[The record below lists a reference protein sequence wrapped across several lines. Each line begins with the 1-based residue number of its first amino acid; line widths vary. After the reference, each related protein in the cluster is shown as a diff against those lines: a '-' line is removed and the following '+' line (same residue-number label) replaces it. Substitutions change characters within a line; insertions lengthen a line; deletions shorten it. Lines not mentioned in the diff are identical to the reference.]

1 MKKFANTI
9 LIKGIA
15 IIMIGIMT
23 LMITNQALFLHTHK
37 LSDGTITAHAH
48 PYDKSTDSKPYKTH
62 QHTNSLLLFY
72 QNISILFFVVF
83 LTFALLVP
91 FTKAKLS
98 FVQTI
103 RYYFT
108 YTIHKKG
115 RAPPLYN
122 SLLFY

>member
-1 MKKFANTI
+1 MKKVTNTI
-9 LIKGIA
+9 LIRGIA

-23 LMITNQALFLHTHK
+23 LMIINQRFFLHTHK
-37 LSDGTITAHAH
+37 LSDGTIIVHAH

-72 QNISILFFVVF
+72 QNVSILFFVVF
-83 LTFALLVP
+83 LAFALLVP

-98 FVQTI
+98 SVQTI
-103 RYYFT
+103 RYYFI

-122 SLLFY
+122 SLSFC